1 MESNMK
7 KMISVLSVLFVL
19 FLSTSCQ
26 KDPDMSKLDDNFMVY
41 TDYDKKENFSE
52 FSTYYI
58 PDSIL
63 LISDSKE
70 AKYWKDDNALNIID
84 TYVKNMDERGYTR
97 VEEKEDAD
105 LGIQVS
111 YVEDSYYFTGYSNPY
126 WWWDYPGYWYPG
138 YWGGYWGG
146 GWYYPYSV
154 VYSYNVG
161 SMLAELVNLSAP
173 TGQKE
178 KLPVLWSA
186 YMTGLLSG
194 SNRFNTQLAIT
205 AVNQAYVQSPYLKK
219 YNYRQDEN
227 N

>member
-1 MESNMK
+1 MK

-84 TYVKNMDERGYTR
+84 TYVKNMERLHKGR
-97 VEEKEDAD
+97 GKRRCR
-105 LGIQVS
+105 
-111 YVEDSYYFTGYSNPY
+111 FGYS
-126 WWWDYPGYWYPG
+126 G
-138 YWGGYWGG
+138 
-146 GWYYPYSV
+146 
-154 VYSYNVG
+154 
-161 SMLAELVNLSAP
+161 
-173 TGQKE
+173 
-178 KLPVLWSA
+178 KLCRGFVLF
-186 YMTGLLSG
+186 YGL
-194 SNRFNTQLAIT
+194 
-205 AVNQAYVQSPYLKK
+205 
-219 YNYRQDEN
+219 
-227 N
+227 